1 MFVHNNKRFNWKNGK
16 RTLSNCN
23 KWQNQFQN
31 SRFDERNEYKKSR
44 RGKKLSIFRM
54 GHHHDES
61 IPMCIDK
68 NRLGDIFRVYSP
80 WNLYSPIIFTLNDLF
95 PSNWIW
101 KNGSETQIEE
111 KSNERRKKY
120 FRGFLKAFNFKGW
133 IDFDIYGQRKL
144 FFIFINQFL
153 YQILIH
159 QLFFA

>member
-1 MFVHNNKRFNWKNGK
+1 MFVHNNKRFNWKDGK
-16 RTLSNCN
+16 RILSNCN

-120 FRGFLKAFNFKGW
+120 FRGFLKAFT
-133 IDFDIYGQRKL
+133 R
-144 FFIFINQFL
+144 
-153 YQILIH
+153 
-159 QLFFA
+159 